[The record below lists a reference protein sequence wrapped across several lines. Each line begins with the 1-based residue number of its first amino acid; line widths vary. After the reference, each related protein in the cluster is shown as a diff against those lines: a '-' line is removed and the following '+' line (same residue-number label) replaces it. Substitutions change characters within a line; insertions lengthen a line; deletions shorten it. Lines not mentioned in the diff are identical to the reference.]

1 MRSPRRGFM
10 LIEVLAGIFLL
21 LALAM
26 ALGASVA
33 LRARN
38 AQHLSDQR
46 AALAIAQQVLA
57 EGAAPADSPAQISIQ
72 RGDKRIGDR
81 GWIDV
86 NVTLNGRHASL
97 SGLAPVDSGGT
108 K

>member
-1 MRSPRRGFM
+1 M

-46 AALAIAQQVLA
+46 AALAIAQQVLT
-57 EGAAPADSPAQISIQ
+57 EGVAPVESPAQISIH
-72 RGDKRIGDR
+72 RGDKRIGNR
-81 GWIDV
+81 QWVDV
-86 NVTLNGRHASL
+86 SVTLNGRHASL
-97 SGLAPVDSGGT
+97 SGLAPVESGGA